1 MGASCGKDDN
11 IDKSEYNRDRAKFK
25 AEAKENSNYYNTNQT
40 KFVAFES
47 PCPACP
53 HDTKLRKWTHNNCG
67 GSMEINCKARLRC
80 TLHRASEESIL
91 YWRFSCDNHAGVY
104 KEPNIWGLSYAI
116 SVMSSV
122 ASQSDKEFGNMLLQ
136 TLQNELIPSMTNN

>member
-1 MGASCGKDDN
+1 MGGWCGKNYQSGNSKYMISQTDFGAPN
-11 IDKSEYNRDRAKFK
+11 QISEL
-25 AEAKENSNYYNTNQT
+25 NTNQT
-40 KFVAFES
+40 RFVAFES

-53 HDTKLRKWTHNNCG
+53 NDTKLRKWTHNNCG